1 MKKLIYL
8 MTAVITVAFYACTD
22 DKKDGISLVVNNGV
36 TEVSIDRIGG
46 EITVPVT
53 TTGSW
58 EATLADNSSKWAT
71 VWTGQGKGDGNAVIY
86 VSHLDP
92 RTQLNQRTT
101 TLTIKAEQR

>member
-1 MKKLIYL
+1 

-71 VWTGQGKGDGNAVIY
+71 VWTGQGKGDGGEEKDRHGANGVGLR
-86 VSHLDP
+86 HHP
-92 RTQLNQRTT
+92 G
-101 TLTIKAEQR
+101 E